1 VTADALPLL
10 ADEDRE
16 WGVVIDDTAE
26 VLFRAFDD
34 RPAGWDDDQ
43 DGYSWEAQQ

>member
-1 VTADALPLL
+1 MPADARPLL

-26 VLFRAFDD
+26 ILFRAFGD
-34 RPAGWDDDQ
+34 RPVDWDDQ
-43 DGYSWEAQQ
+43 DGYGHEEQR